1 MVKINMAE
9 PQNDISPLLS
19 EVNTRL
25 RDADEKNKLIRERV
39 LVLGKNL
46 LDVKNSVEEEL
57 KFVREENKEIKKEI
71 EKLKKILSLITS
83 EIPKYV
89 KKDEMYLIE
98 KMLRDFQPL
107 EFMRRKDVEELINE
121 KLEINKKKKS

>member
-39 LVLGKNL
+39 LMLGKNL